1 MAEAYRTTVAP
12 RMDTKANSRVDYP
25 DLSLVSPMDRVRW
38 TSILAGLFTM
48 LATLTVL
55 TVFGLAL
62 GLSTFDANQPQN
74 FGIGAGIYGVISALV
89 AFGLGGYMSARTTA
103 VAGRGNAMLNG
114 AMVWIVAIPLIVN
127 LLGSG
132 IGSLLGT
139 ATDVATTA
147 ASAAAQVAAPV
158 VGEAAEVIA
167 TTPQAQATVASGAE
181 AVATQ
186 AQSVVQDI
194 QTQVENIDAQDVEQA
209 ARNVSGAAWAALLA
223 LGLTAA
229 AATVGGYLGVR
240 THPTDVAVLDR

>member
-1 MAEAYRTTVAP
+1 MAETYRIDNGP
-12 RMDTKANSRVDYP
+12 RPSVSSRVNYP
-25 DLSLVSPMDRVRW
+25 DVSMVSPIDRIRW
-38 TSILAGLFTM
+38 SSILAGLFTVLTV
-48 LATLTVL
+48 LAVL

-74 FGIGAGIYGVISALV
+74 FGIGAGIYGIISALI

-103 VAGRGNAMLNG
+103 VAGRGNAVLNG
-114 AMVWIVAIPLIVN
+114 GMVWIVAIPLIVN

-132 IGSLLGT
+132 IGTLLGT
-139 ATDVATTA
+139 ATDVATSA
-147 ASAAAQVAAPV
+147 ASTAAQVAAPIAAQ
-158 VGEAAEVIA
+158 AAEEVA
-167 TTPQAQATVASGAE
+167 ADPEAQATLATGAE

-186 AQSVVQDI
+186 AQGVVQDI
-194 QTQVENIDAQDVEQA
+194 QQQVENIDAQDVEQA
-209 ARNVSGAAWAALLA
+209 ARNVSGAAWITLIA